1 MATFRLVR
9 RREPVPEEPV
19 LAEPRVEEPPRYEP
33 GFNER
38 VDRYQESHSIMFPGG
53 TFRVDTGG
61 SQVEVGDTAVL
72 HPDGMVRP
80 STITDTGL
88 PVVGRF
94 ISTTDVRI
102 SPYPEMAEVPSVVT
116 PPMGSLVEYLRR
128 DPEQEPTVNQRLA
141 ATFGIFEA
149 DVEREIAAENARR
162 AQFALHNM
170 GTVSVATILD
180 QFGIQ
185 GVEETPAPEAPKLP
199 TKNLWQHLESEDD

>member
-9 RREPVPEEPV
+9 RREPVPEETVPE
-19 LAEPRVEEPPRYEP
+19 EPRVEDPPRYEP

-38 VDRYQESHSIMFPGG
+38 VARYQESHAMFPGG
-53 TFRVDTGG
+53 TFRVDTAGA
-61 SQVEVGDTAVL
+61 QVEVGDTAVL
-72 HPDGMVRP
+72 HPDGTVRP

-116 PPMGSLVEYLRR
+116 PPLGRPVEYIQINDDLFN
-128 DPEQEPTVNQRLA
+128 EQVR
-141 ATFGIFEA
+141 
-149 DVEREIAAENARR
+149 
-162 AQFALHNM
+162 ALHSR
-170 GTVSVATILD
+170 GTVSVASILD

-185 GVEETPAPEAPKLP
+185 SVNETPAPEAPKLP